1 MQHGDGQRRREDG
14 HTDTDVQRGGGAGA
28 SGGAREPGTNVN
40 RFDSKCLKAWVD
52 NGTPAKGPLCERNI
66 AHSLSVSRTI
76 TDALLSFD
84 PNGTF
89 VLPPSSAPP
98 WFKFVRLKIWGRKP
112 WARSSQALGTL
123 PLPKT
128 TLPPSELTPRTVV
141 LEGSASDH
149 TTQPHPGVVP

>member
-14 HTDTDVQRGGGAGA
+14 HTDTDVQRGRGAGA
-28 SGGAREPGTNVN
+28 SGGAKRTRN
-40 RFDSKCLKAWVD
+40 KCESIRLKMFEGAVD

-98 WFKFVRLKIWGRKP
+98 WFKFVRLKIWRKP

-123 PLPKT
+123 PLPENY
-128 TLPPSELTPRTVV
+128 P
-141 LEGSASDH
+141 AAI
-149 TTQPHPGVVP
+149 